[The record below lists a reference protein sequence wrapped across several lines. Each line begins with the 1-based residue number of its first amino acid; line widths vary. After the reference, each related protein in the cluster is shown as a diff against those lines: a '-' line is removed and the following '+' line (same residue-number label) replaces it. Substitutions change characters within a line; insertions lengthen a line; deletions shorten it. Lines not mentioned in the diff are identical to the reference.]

1 MLILQKNKTKK
12 TEGLAMRKTR
22 LAQISI
28 FESYAKHE
36 REPFPI

>member
-1 MLILQKNKTKK
+1 MLILQKNKTK